1 VAPEYLHRLIEMADS
16 ARVRERGAKWTMFWR
31 DLSRYDDQ
39 TPLALSGDAMTTTP
53 QDQTPVSAP
62 ARRASAIERALF
74 GLPVGQL
81 PTLLPG
87 LLLAVLVVFVSVR
100 LADFVNSSLGFRGL
114 LSYIMMAIVIGLVA
128 GNTIPIPAGV
138 APGVSFCL
146 KKLLRLGIIMMGIR
160 LSVFDAARIGIWG
173 VPIVLVCII
182 TGLVLTT
189 YFARLLK
196 LPARLGTLMAVGT
209 SICGATAI
217 VAAAPA
223 IEAEDQEVAY
233 AVANITV
240 FGIAAMLVY
249 PYLSHALFGGNVVMA
264 GLFQGTAIHETAQ
277 VTGAALI
284 YDQAF
289 GIVTKP
295 SAADVAIVIKL
306 VRNVF
311 IAVVVPL
318 MAVIYARR
326 AAGPGAAR
334 AVSAWKL
341 FPVFILGFVAMA
353 AIRSLGDAGITQG
366 GVALGLYGKAQWGGV
381 VAWMSDWAGY
391 ALAMAMAGV
400 GLGTRLKTLKGLGI
414 MPFYVGLFSAAVVGV
429 ASAVAVLLMGGF
441 VRF

>member
-1 VAPEYLHRLIEMADS
+1 MTTTS
-16 ARVRERGAKWTMFWR
+16 K
-31 DLSRYDDQ
+31 DQ
-39 TPLALSGDAMTTTP
+39 TPAPRMTRP
-53 QDQTPVSAP
+53 
-62 ARRASAIERALF
+62 ASAIERALF
-74 GLPVGQL
+74 GIPLRQL
-81 PTLLPG
+81 PALVPG
-87 LLLAVLVVFVSVR
+87 LLLAALVVVVSVW
-100 LADFVNSSLGFRGL
+100 LADFVNSSLGFKGL
-114 LSYIMMAIVIGLVA
+114 LSYIMMAIVIGLVV
-128 GNTIPIPAGV
+128 GNTIPLPAAV

-160 LSVFDAARIGIWG
+160 LSVVDAARIGFWG
-173 VPIVLVCII
+173 VPIVLICIV

-189 YFARLLK
+189 YFTRLLK
-196 LPARLGTLMAVGT
+196 LPPRLGTLMAVGT
-209 SICGATAI
+209 SICGASAI

-240 FGIAAMLVY
+240 FGIAAMLIY

-284 YDQAF
+284 YDQVF
-289 GIVTKP
+289 GVHGKP
-295 SAADVAIVIKL
+295 TAADVAIVIKL

-326 AAGPGAAR
+326 SAGTASAR
-334 AVSAWKL
+334 TVNGWKL
-341 FPVFILGFVAMA
+341 FPVFILGFIAMA
-353 AIRSLGDAGITQG
+353 VVRSIGDTGLTG
-366 GVALGLYGKAQWGGV
+366 GGLALGLYGKTQWGAA
-381 VAWMSDWAGY
+381 VAWVSDWAGY

-400 GLGTRLKTLKGLGI
+400 GLGTRLTTLKGLGI
-414 MPFYVGLFSAAVVGV
+414 MPFYVGLFSAVVVGV
-429 ASAVAVLLMGGF
+429 ASAVAVLLMGGL